1 MGWNTAR
8 QAARRVHP
16 TVRRELLCKIHSKEN
31 VFLPFLQKVL
41 YIFSEC
47 VIMIKN
53 ADGETAGAVQEQTI
67 CYTENLVF

>member
-16 TVRRELLCKIHSKEN
+16 TVRRELLCRIYSKEN
-31 VFLPFLQKVL
+31 VFLSFLQKVL
-41 YIFSEC
+41 YIFC
-47 VIMIKN
+47 LRAIIIKN
-53 ADGETAGAVQEQTI
+53 ADGEAAGAVQEQTI